1 MASGDVFEHHIVHD
15 DEVVEEGHQGG
26 ELGRSCFDKESVW
39 LGEDVG
45 VALDAA
51 LDAEE
56 EVVVSFAWLELLDRV
71 GGHAVEPAD
80 AVLAGYAE
88 PSGAIDRRG
97 SDSTEQCC

>member
-1 MASGDVFEHHIVHD
+1 MASGDVFELNIVHD

-45 VALDAA
+45 VALDSA
-51 LDAEE
+51 LDAKEK
-56 EVVVSFAWLELLDRV
+56 VVISFAGLELLDGV

-80 AVLAGYAE
+80 AVFAGYAE
-88 PSGAIDRRG
+88 PSGAIERRC
-97 SDSTEQCC
+97 SDSPEQGR